1 MEHNAHH
8 ALKLTSDEKKD
19 ERLVLKKEMQFI
31 REVDVNFIKPEIVEV
46 KNRAALRHKTQFLY
60 KLQKFKHQGKVN
72 SLMDR
77 VGNWIKRNS
86 EIFSHDGHG
95 HDYHED
101 LDALKQK
108 TLDKFWVEAEK
119 MI

>member
-1 MEHNAHH
+1 
-8 ALKLTSDEKKD
+8 
-19 ERLVLKKEMQFI
+19 
-31 REVDVNFIKPEIVEV
+31 
-46 KNRAALRHKTQFLY
+46 
-60 KLQKFKHQGKVN
+60 
-72 SLMDR
+72 MDR